1 MRNISKASVATDR
14 KQTSLGTRIMIA
26 TGLVVA
32 IVLGASLTA
41 AYLHSE
47 RRIMQDEKER
57 AIFAA
62 QGLKDNLKTLMLAGQ
77 AGMAI
82 DWLKRLNSDPTYAL
96 VQVIRRDGTLAFHD
110 LSTQNKVDKFLGD
123 KTFSREALPAQRAK
137 GISPGLIKEAIAG
150 ATVTHVNM
158 AADRLSVL
166 LPVTKG
172 DACNACHGYE
182 PASVKVRG
190 LLRVGVPLE
199 HARALLR
206 DIRIQYVSMGLGLLV
221 VLCLTLGFLL
231 RRQVIR
237 PLEAVTKAARA
248 VADGDLDHPLPSS
261 GDSGRQDEI
270 GVLSEALNDLVDSAR
285 DAYTQQQTIEHMPF
299 AIMLAD
305 KRTLAIEHM
314 NPAAEHLFAALEE
327 YLPCKVSDMVGKNI
341 DIFHKDP
348 AHQRALLSN
357 QSNFPI
363 HSRIT
368 IGGHVIKFTA
378 AAVNNAK
385 GEWSHIM
392 VGWEDVTDEAKR
404 ADAFEGGVGGEV
416 RQVVAVT
423 AEIKATTDTL
433 AAAAEESSRQA
444 DVASQGAS
452 QASSNVATVAAAAE
466 ELSASIDEVTRQI
479 REAQGMVAEAVS
491 EATGTTDTV
500 ANLGAATEEIGQVV
514 KLISDIAEQT
524 NLLALN
530 ASIEAARAGD
540 AGRGFAVVAGEVKEL
555 ANQTARATERISE
568 QIGRLQ
574 TESAA
579 SSEAMIHIAETIS
592 RVGAITDVIT
602 VAAEEQATASREISE
617 SVQHAN
623 ASVSEVTNGV
633 TDVSAAAE
641 ETGRSASE
649 MLAAAQTLEGSSAN
663 LSALVDEFMK
673 SLRV

>member
-1 MRNISKASVATDR
+1 MRNISNASVATDR
-14 KQTSLGTRIMIA
+14 KQASLGTRIMIS

-47 RRIMQDEKER
+47 HRIMQNEKGR

-62 QGLKDNLKTLMLAGQ
+62 KGLKDSLKTLMLAGQ
-77 AGMAI
+77 ASKAVS
-82 DWLKRLNSDPTYAL
+82 WLKRLNSDPTYAL
-96 VQVIRRDGTLAFHD
+96 VQVIRRDGTLAFRD
-110 LSTQNKVDKFLGD
+110 LSTQNKVNKFLGD
-123 KTFSREALPAQRAK
+123 KTFSREVLPAQRAK
-137 GISPGLIKEAIAG
+137 GISPGLIKEAVAG
-150 ATVTHVNM
+150 ATVVDTTD
-158 AADRLSVL
+158 DRLSVL

-190 LLRVGVPLE
+190 LLRVGMPLE

-466 ELSASIDEVTRQI
+466 ELSASIGEVTRQI

-491 EATGTTDTV
+491 QAEGTTDTV
-500 ANLGAATEEIGQVV
+500 ANLGAATAEIGQVV

-579 SSEAMIHIAETIS
+579 SSEAMTHIAETIS
-592 RVGAITDVIT
+592 RVGAITDAIT

-623 ASVSEVTNGV
+623 ASVSEVMNGV
-633 TDVSAAAE
+633 TDVSTAAE

-663 LSALVDEFMK
+663 LSVLVDEFMK